1 MNVSPELRRDAATYV
16 LGYGLALLLT
26 GCAFA
31 TVFFDLFS
39 KAGQFAAVL
48 VLAFIQILVH
58 MRCFLHISLKRSGR
72 ADLQLILFSTVI
84 ICLMVGGTLI
94 ILFNLQARM
103 M

>member
-1 MNVSPELRRDAATYV
+1 MNVSSELRRDAATYA
-16 LGYGLALLLT
+16 LGYALALVLT

-31 TVFFDLFS
+31 TVFFNLFS
-39 KAGQFAAVL
+39 KTGQFATVL

-58 MRCFLHISLKRSGR
+58 MRCFLHISLKRSSR
-72 ADLQLILFSTVI
+72 ADLQLILFSTLI
-84 ICLMVGGTLI
+84 IALMAGGTLI

>member
-1 MNVSPELRRDAATYV
+1 MTFSPELRRDFATYAI
-16 LGYGLALLLT
+16 GYGLALLLT

-31 TVFFDLFS
+31 AAFFNLFS
-39 KAGQFAAVL
+39 KTGQFAAVL

-58 MRCFLHISLKRSGR
+58 MRCFLHISLKRSAR

-84 ICLMVGGTLI
+84 ICLMVGGTLV